1 MVRFKIKTLRK
12 RSSNASGD
20 LTFEP
25 SSDLNSDL
33 ADSIAFNN
41 AASRTKSTTNA
52 MSMMQ
57 RLNLAKRDIELKKQ
71 SSDLLHLPHIPKK
84 GNV

>member
-1 MVRFKIKTLRK
+1 MEQNVNDYMVRFKITKSLRK
-12 RSSNASGD
+12 RNSNNASGD

-33 ADSIAFNN
+33 ADSSIAFNN
-41 AASRTKSTTNA
+41 AASRTKSTTNT

-57 RLNLAKRDIELKKQ
+57 RLNLAKRDIE
-71 SSDLLHLPHIPKK
+71 
-84 GNV
+84 